1 MGEKKQIKFIKSIFN
16 TIFLSWRFWKKPN
29 LILSLYYNLMFR
41 MFYKI
46 ANNYNA
52 TVNFCGLITGVIFNS
67 VNLVVITLITNESYL
82 IYMTSNAI
90 YEV

>member
-1 MGEKKQIKFIKSIFN
+1 
-16 TIFLSWRFWKKPN
+16 
-29 LILSLYYNLMFR
+29 MFR

-82 IYMTSNAI
+82 IYVTSNAI